1 MYNLFKKPLIF
12 IAGLCLFAFLVLPY
26 APALAEESGDQ
37 TVDHLFEQKGA
48 GKEKEK
54 AKDKDKTEE
63 KSSLKEEAEAEP
75 PSPSVSIFDFVKMVG
90 ALLFVIF
97 LIYALVKFMNKRN
110 RLLKPFQYVENIGGT
125 SLGQNKSVQLIK
137 VGNRVLVV
145 GVGDN
150 IQLLKEIDDEKEYKE
165 ILTQHE
171 AAMNSKIEWQ
181 KWMDQVKVPGVQKQS
196 GTASFSESLKAQL
209 AELKQNRAEG
219 RKKGQNQ
226 HE

>member
-1 MYNLFKKPLIF
+1 MFKKPLIF
-12 IAGLCLFAFLVLPY
+12 IAGLCLFAFFVLPY

-54 AKDKDKTEE
+54 EKAKDKDKTEE
-63 KSSLKEEAEAEP
+63 KSSLKEEAETEP
-75 PSPSVSIFDFVKMVG
+75 PSPSVSIFDFVKMIG

-145 GVGDN
+145 GV
-150 IQLLKEIDDEKEYKE
+150 
-165 ILTQHE
+165 
-171 AAMNSKIEWQ
+171 
-181 KWMDQVKVPGVQKQS
+181 
-196 GTASFSESLKAQL
+196 
-209 AELKQNRAEG
+209 
-219 RKKGQNQ
+219 
-226 HE
+226 

>member
-1 MYNLFKKPLIF
+1 MI
-12 IAGLCLFAFLVLPY
+12 
-26 APALAEESGDQ
+26 
-37 TVDHLFEQKGA
+37 
-48 GKEKEK
+48 
-54 AKDKDKTEE
+54 
-63 KSSLKEEAEAEP
+63 
-75 PSPSVSIFDFVKMVG
+75 G

-150 IQLLKEIDDEKEYKE
+150 IQLLKEIDDEREYKE